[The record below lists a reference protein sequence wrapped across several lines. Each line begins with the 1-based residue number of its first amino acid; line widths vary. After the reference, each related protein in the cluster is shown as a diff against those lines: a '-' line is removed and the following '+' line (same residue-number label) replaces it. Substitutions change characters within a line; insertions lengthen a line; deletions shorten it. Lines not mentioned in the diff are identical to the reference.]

1 MTTNKAVEKKTT
13 IVVHPDVHIEIR
25 KRVAAAGGKI
35 GEYVDALL
43 RKALKLS
50 VK

>member
-1 MTTNKAVEKKTT
+1 MTTNKAEKKTT
-13 IVVHPDVHIEIR
+13 IIVHPDVHLEIR